1 MFRRQVRQGIEA
13 VQRGEDPLGVVRGLG
28 SISTYGNDRV
38 IAVSEMSGDPDD
50 PAARRAFARAV
61 AEDYLA
67 RPPLREWARA

>member
-1 MFRRQVRQGIEA
+1 MFRHQLRKGIEA
-13 VQRGEDPLGVVRGLG
+13 VQRGEDPPGLVRGAG
-28 SISTYGNDRV
+28 PIPTYGNDRV

-67 RPPLREWARA
+67 HPPLREWPRA